1 MQTFN
6 IISKNKITLPA
17 ISFWDLN
24 PPGGCL
30 RHEIGTVP
38 SLELNWWFNVGS
50 ETPTPMLEVGLVVD
64 LANAEFVFDELG
76 GTIRTKAVVGD
87 GRSIT
92 STCWP
97 RLTERSPGH
106 PGEFTWSAITH
117 VVVDANSQ
125 L

>member
-1 MQTFN
+1 MANASQDWVNTRVFPMERELQAVQEAVVEIN
-6 IISKNKITLPA
+6 NKWSSRDA
-17 ISFWDLN
+17 
-24 PPGGCL
+24 
-30 RHEIGTVP
+30 
-38 SLELNWWFNVGS
+38 
-50 ETPTPMLEVGLVVD
+50 D

-76 GTIRTKAVVGD
+76 GTRRTKAVVGD

-117 VVVDANSQ
+117 VVADANSQ